1 VAPATILVVEDEAS
15 MLKFVASTLRHRDYR
30 VLVANDG
37 VEALEILGGGAATA
51 PELVV
56 LDLGLPRMDGLEVLE
71 VLRRWSQVPVV
82 VLSAHGQE
90 EEKVRALDLGADDYL
105 TKPFGVPELLARVR
119 AALRRASNPAPEPA
133 GPFVSGEFVMDF
145 VHRRVDVGGR
155 EVRLTPK
162 EYALLQELVLN
173 AGKVLTHQVLLGR
186 VWGPEYLGEYNYLRV
201 FLRRLRRK
209 IEADPTEPR
218 YLLTEL
224 GVGYRF
230 APAAPPP

>member
-1 VAPATILVVEDEAS
+1 
-15 MLKFVASTLRHRDYR
+15 
-30 VLVANDG
+30 
-37 VEALEILGGGAATA
+37 
-51 PELVV
+51 
-56 LDLGLPRMDGLEVLE
+56 
-71 VLRRWSQVPVV
+71 
-82 VLSAHGQE
+82 
-90 EEKVRALDLGADDYL
+90 
-105 TKPFGVPELLARVR
+105 
-119 AALRRASNPAPEPA
+119 
-133 GPFVSGEFVMDF
+133 VSGEFVMDF

-162 EYALLQELVLN
+162 EYALLQELVLS